1 MKYMNKLLLLSLVLL
16 LAGCGGG
23 SGGDASVS
31 GDNVDVSNNIEVPSQ
46 PEPPLSELELKA
58 ELLDIQVVSS
68 DSFIDVTL
76 SIRNT
81 LSGPVR
87 VVLKYD
93 DKEIVKEIFS
103 IKLDSQQYLSNIE
116 VPSIPSG
123 VDKLM
128 VEWYYDS
135 NWYIEQE
142 TFPLG
147 DVDFTI
153 SCPENLNSNNLKK
166 PSNLTEEAYQ
176 IIDEDYFVCDNH

>member
-16 LAGCGGG
+16 SGCGGG
-23 SGGDASVS
+23 GDSSGDVSDSSVNAIVS
-31 GDNVDVSNNIEVPSQ
+31 GDLGPVTQ
-46 PEPPLSELELKA
+46 LSVEELK
-58 ELLDIQVVSS
+58 EKLLNVVVESS
-68 DSFIDVTL
+68 DSFVDVRL
-76 SIRNT
+76 SIKNE

-103 IKLDSQQYLSNIE
+103 IQLDEKQYLSNIE
-116 VPSIPSG
+116 IPSIPSG

-142 TFPLG
+142 TFPNG

-153 SCPENLNSNNLKK
+153 DCPSNLNSSNLKK
-166 PSNLTEEAYQ
+166 PSNLTEEQYQ
-176 IIDEDYFVCDNH
+176 KMDEDYFTCENHL